1 MISKI
6 KFLPLLIVLASVGFA
21 FKINSIATGVGKLI
35 QPVVAQEV
43 DPETTPEPLSPEQA
57 AILGSASAPARETS
71 DPLMMSRA
79 ELDLLQDLVN
89 RREQL
94 NQRESQISVRERLL
108 ETTERRI
115 DGKIAQLQDLEV
127 RIAALVATYEVNENA
142 QLGSIVKV
150 YETMKPKDAAKI
162 FETLDMSI
170 QLDVAIRM
178 KETKMA
184 SIMAEMSI
192 EKAELLTSELA
203 NRASLPEIEGEIG

>member
-1 MISKI
+1 MIGRIKI
-6 KFLPLLIVLASVGFA
+6 LPLLIVLASVGFA
-21 FKINSIATGVGKLI
+21 FKMNSIVTGVGKI
-35 QPVVAQEV
+35 VQPAVAQEV
-43 DPETTPEPLSPEQA
+43 AAQEEPAELTREQVEM
-57 AILGSASAPARETS
+57 LENASAPARETT

-89 RREQL
+89 RREEL
-94 NQRESQISVRERLL
+94 NLRESQISVRERLL
-108 ETTERRI
+108 ETTEHRI
-115 DGKIAQLQDLEV
+115 DRKITQLQDLEV
-127 RIAALVATYEVNENA
+127 RIAALVSTYEANENE

-178 KETKMA
+178 KESKMA
-184 SIMAEMSI
+184 LIMSEMAI

-203 NRASLPEIEGEIG
+203 NRASLPEIEG

>member
-6 KFLPLLIVLASVGFA
+6 KILPLLIVLASVGFA
-21 FKINSIATGVGKLI
+21 FKINSIAVDLGQMV
-35 QPVVAQEV
+35 QPAVAQEATEQNNE
-43 DPETTPEPLSPEQA
+43 PQLTPEEQA
-57 AILGSASAPARETS
+57 VLDSATAPARDTT

-89 RREQL
+89 RREEL

-108 ETTERRI
+108 ETAEHRI
-115 DGKIAQLQDLEV
+115 DVKIAQLQDLEE
-127 RIAALVATYEVNENA
+127 RIAVLVSTYEANENE
-142 QLGSIVKV
+142 QLGSLVKV

-203 NRASLPEIEGEIG
+203 NRASLPEIEG